1 MIGPAIWTEG
11 VGMAQEKPKL
21 LDQVRAAIRVRHYS
35 IRTEKT
41 YVKWIRQYI
50 LYHGKRHPSDLEA
63 RHVGAF
69 LSHLAVER
77 NVAASTQNQAL
88 CAIIFLYRHVLE
100 IEIGEIGNLVFAKK
114 PQRLPEVFSKDE
126 VRRVMQK
133 MSGPHG
139 LMAWLMYGAGLRLGE
154 CVSLRVGDLD
164 FGNQRIV
171 VRDGKGHKDRVTILP
186 SGLIQPLQIH
196 LRQFKV
202 LYKRDLAEGCCN
214 VYLPHALARK
224 YPNAPKQWHY
234 QYIFPSKKL
243 SVDPRTGIR
252 RRHHVHR
259 YSVQRSI
266 RKAVADAGLAKR
278 ANSHILRHS
287 FATHLLED
295 GYDIRT
301 VQELLGHKDVRT
313 TQIYTHV
320 LNRGGISI
328 TSPADRL

>member
-1 MIGPAIWTEG
+1 
-11 VGMAQEKPKL
+11 MASEKPKL
-21 LDQVRAAIRVRHYS
+21 LDQVRAAIRIRHYS
-35 IRTEKT
+35 IRTERT
-41 YVKWIRQYI
+41 YVKWIRRYI
-50 LYHGKRHPSDLEA
+50 LFHRKRHPAEMGA
-63 RHVGAF
+63 KHVGTF
-69 LSHLAVER
+69 LSHLAVDR

-88 CAIIFLYRHVLE
+88 CALIFLYRHILN
-100 IEIGEIGNLVFAKK
+100 IEIGEIENLVFAKR
-114 PQRLPEVFSKDE
+114 PHRLPEVFSKDE
-126 VRRVMQK
+126 VGRVLHK
-133 MSGPHG
+133 MSGQNG

-154 CVSLRVGDLD
+154 CVSLRVGDID

-186 SGLIQPLQIH
+186 SGLIKALKDH
-196 LRQFKV
+196 LNQTKERF
-202 LYKRDLAEGCCN
+202 KRDLAAGTCN
-214 VYLPHALARK
+214 VYLPNALARK
-224 YPNAPKQWHY
+224 YPSAPKKWQY
-234 QYIFPSKKL
+234 QYVFPSAKL
-243 SVDPRTGIR
+243 SIDPRTGVR

-259 YSVQRSI
+259 YSVQRAI
-266 RKAVADAGLAKR
+266 RKAVADAGLVKR

-328 TSPADRL
+328 ASPVDRLIPMAGQDDVF